1 MQLEKCLRLGCPKI
15 VVPVQV
21 VYLGRKENTLGSEVG
36 KENSQLRMFIKQLTT
51 WAFKRNPTGKSL
63 EATTKH
69 MLLSYP
75 TWGMSESKKYSPTKS
90 HGWVI
95 EDCS

>member
-1 MQLEKCLRLGCPKI
+1 MQLENCPRLGCPKI

-21 VYLGRKENTLGSEVG
+21 VFLGPEENTVGREAG
-36 KENSQLRMFIKQLTT
+36 KENSQLRMFIKQLTM
-51 WAFKRNPTGKSL
+51 WAFKRNPAGKSL
-63 EATTKH
+63 EAITKH

-75 TWGMSESKKYSPTKS
+75 TWGVSESKKYSCIQS
-90 HGWVI
+90 HGWVT